1 MMEKNRHFQR
11 AIHSVTIV
19 LAFRW
24 WWTTPWGYRYPLI
37 ADRGQAVCLEKA
49 QLSQMTPDNSLP
61 FCQTTDLHQ
70 DFMEEFTHCSP
81 ICWGQPSFT
90 SICTYTQ
97 GAGGT
102 SLSAALLWS
111 GLEVLHNTKEISTNK
126 RPHLS
131 HQTLCPTLVFNMGKK
146 ETLRFYEKKKK
157 TKPKTS
163 VERTTARET
172 KYFCQAHKTLRPC
185 LDIKQCEGVLP
196 SIGTY
201 SSLLLK

>member
-157 TKPKTS
+157 KQNQKP
-163 VERTTARET
+163 
-172 KYFCQAHKTLRPC
+172 
-185 LDIKQCEGVLP
+185 
-196 SIGTY
+196 
-201 SSLLLK
+201 LLKEPQHERQRIFLSSTQDTEAMSRH

>member
-157 TKPKTS
+157 KNQKP
-163 VERTTARET
+163 
-172 KYFCQAHKTLRPC
+172 
-185 LDIKQCEGVLP
+185 
-196 SIGTY
+196 
-201 SSLLLK
+201 LLKEPQHERQRIFLSSTQDTEAMSRH